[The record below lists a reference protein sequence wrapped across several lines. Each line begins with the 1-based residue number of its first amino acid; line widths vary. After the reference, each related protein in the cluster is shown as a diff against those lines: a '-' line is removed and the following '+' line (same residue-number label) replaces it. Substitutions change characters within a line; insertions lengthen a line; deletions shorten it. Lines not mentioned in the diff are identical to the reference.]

1 MLLFRSVVVKA
12 WSDRVLGLAA
22 EAGFWAL
29 VSLAPLML
37 GVLGTVG
44 YVAGLYD
51 PAAIEAVQTS
61 ILRGS
66 ARLLT
71 PSAVSNIV
79 RPTVAQVLH
88 GGRADVVS
96 VGFLISLWTGSTA
109 MATYVNT
116 ITIAYDLRDRR
127 SAVRSRLLAF
137 GLYLAAV
144 LVGVVLLPALVLG
157 PSALSR
163 ITPVAVRAH
172 VVTVMHAAYWPFVVL
187 VSVALIATLYH
198 LSVPVRTPWH
208 RDIPGAML
216 AMGLWLAGSVGLR
229 WYFELALRHNSKYAA
244 VAAPMAVLLWLYV
257 TALAVLL
264 GAELNAQIDRLWP
277 VQATDSA
284 RAQSAQRSVHRP
296 AA

>member
-1 MLLFRSVVVKA
+1 
-12 WSDRVLGLAA
+12 
-22 EAGFWAL
+22 
-29 VSLAPLML
+29 
-37 GVLGTVG
+37 
-44 YVAGLYD
+44 
-51 PAAIEAVQTS
+51 
-61 ILRGS
+61 
-66 ARLLT
+66 
-71 PSAVSNIV
+71 
-79 RPTVAQVLH
+79 
-88 GGRADVVS
+88 
-96 VGFLISLWTGSTA
+96 
-109 MATYVNT
+109 
-116 ITIAYDLRDRR
+116 
-127 SAVRSRLLAF
+127 
-137 GLYLAAV
+137 
-144 LVGVVLLPALVLG
+144 
-157 PSALSR
+157 
-163 ITPVAVRAH
+163 
-172 VVTVMHAAYWPFVVL
+172 VMHAAYWPFVVL

-229 WYFELALRHNSKYAA
+229 WYFELALRHNSTYAA